1 MPDGVGKESQ
11 DESLEFEQ
19 SPPQKTPAKPE
30 VEPRSLRER
39 PPAPALPIR
48 AARKKAIVKVPVDR
62 EVKMVWKNLSQYRTE
77 KSVEN
82 NAITEFF
89 RRVLSPAVGAH
100 FDTSRSGKRHLKKIH
115 RLQGTDPIVKVF
127 FVKRVEFCRFCP
139 AELTGSNRTRH

>member
-1 MPDGVGKESQ
+1 M
-11 DESLEFEQ
+11 
-19 SPPQKTPAKPE
+19 
-30 VEPRSLRER
+30 
-39 PPAPALPIR
+39 
-48 AARKKAIVKVPVDR
+48 
-62 EVKMVWKNLSQYRTE
+62 
-77 KSVEN
+77 EN

-139 AELTGSNRTRH
+139 AELTGSNRTQHQRRKHADKLAEERAVDAAVQSGHPRGSFQPPEPARDVRALYQVNSTLNCLTLKLCLP